1 VRAIAIDVLLAVSVL
16 ACWLGTI
23 GFLRLRTALDRLH
36 CVTFVNAAS
45 GATLLAAALVADG
58 PTDRVAKVAVL
69 AAAVLWAGAGLA
81 HATGRALSLR
91 EKVK

>member
-1 VRAIAIDVLLAVSVL
+1 MKEIAIDALLAFSVL
-16 ACWLGTI
+16 ACWLGTL

-36 CVTFVNAAS
+36 CVTFINAAS
-45 GATLLAAALVADG
+45 GTTLLAAALLADG
-58 PTDRVAKVAVL
+58 PSDRVAKIAVL
-69 AAAVLWAGAGLA
+69 AAAVLWVGAGLA